1 MSAQTHSAALALAD
15 LVALIIPALN
25 EAEALPPVLEEALA
39 LSCIGEIIVVDDGST
54 DGTADVVRKIG
65 ARDPR
70 VRVISHPSP
79 RGNGAAV
86 KTGLAAEGVSKWAAV
101 LDADGQHPPRLLA
114 EMVNKLRSEQLE
126 MVVAARDF
134 RSQGGGTPRSLS
146 NRFISAFASWLMGKE
161 IPDITSG
168 YRVADRMLLKRF
180 HRLYPDGFSFPLT
193 STIAFVLAGYRV
205 GFIPYQGVARTAG
218 SSKISW
224 WRDGRRF
231 FTMLFRLSLW
241 CPMRTFLVP
250 AVFFLTTGA
259 LWTLKTVIV
268 AQAVGAGGILLL
280 MIGLACFLGG
290 LILQQLVN
298 LRLDVLAWL
307 DTASDARKA

>member
-1 MSAQTHSAALALAD
+1 MTANTYSPSVQPVDS
-15 LVALIIPALN
+15 VALIIPALN
-25 EAEALPPVLEEALA
+25 EAEALPPVLEEALT
-39 LSCIGEIIVVDDGST
+39 LECVGEIIVVDDGST
-54 DGTADVVRKIG
+54 DGTADVVRKIS

-86 KTGLAAEGVSKWAAV
+86 KTGLAAEAVSRWAAV

-114 EMVNKLRSEQLE
+114 EMVKKLRAEQLQ

-134 RSQGGGTPRSLS
+134 LSHGGGTPRSFS
-146 NRFISAFASWLMGKE
+146 NRFISAFASWQLGKP

-168 YRVADRMLLKRF
+168 YRVADRALLKRF

-193 STIAFVLAGYRV
+193 STIAFILAEYRV

-224 WRDGRRF
+224 WKDGRRF
-231 FTMLFRLSLW
+231 FTMIFRLSLW

-250 AVFFLTTGA
+250 AIVFLMLGV

-268 AQAVGAGGILLL
+268 ARAVGAGAILLL
-280 MIGLACFLGG
+280 MLGLAFFLGG